1 MIVLL
6 SVVKSSTGKVLIMYK
21 IKHSNKTT
29 GMCILKVFAHHNK
42 TQCKLHTEKK
52 QTIKKQQA
60 TYWKN

>member
-42 TQCKLHTEKK
+42 T
-52 QTIKKQQA
+52 
-60 TYWKN
+60 